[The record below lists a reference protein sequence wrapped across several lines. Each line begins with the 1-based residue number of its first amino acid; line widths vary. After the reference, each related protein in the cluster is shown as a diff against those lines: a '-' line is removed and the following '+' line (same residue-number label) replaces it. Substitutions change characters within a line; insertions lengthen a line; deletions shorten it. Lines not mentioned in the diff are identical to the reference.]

1 MHIFKFNNLR
11 IGNLGTRDLLT
22 YLEKLEIGLSSFSY
36 EELGTAE
43 AGKLKRS
50 FDQFKNGL
58 EDNIFGGSEMHQLDV
73 IYDQVGIENPNKK
86 VKTPTKGN
94 HGTETSDSDVF
105 ISLLSILQKTDL
117 TPKQQEVVK
126 ALKVVGERIMDS
138 NEISKTGS
146 KSSDKI
152 QRIEKNVGS
161 FLQTERVN
169 LKPVLR
175 ECMGQMELLEELIRL
190 YKQNI
195 LEFIGTLKVHLQ
207 TENYRG
213 VDFACQKIQP
223 CLRMMKTVSLLEITE
238 QMVTVCKTDNDLKY
252 LNFLYNQFLVE
263 YPKIDELVDF
273 EVEVLR
279 NM

>member
-1 MHIFKFNNLR
+1 M
-11 IGNLGTRDLLT
+11 GTRELLT

-43 AGKLKRS
+43 AGKLKKS

-58 EDNIFGGSEMHQLDV
+58 EDNIFGVPEMEQLDV
-73 IYDQVGIENPNKK
+73 IYDQVGIESPSSKK
-86 VKTPTKGN
+86 EPPFKNDDLPP
-94 HGTETSDSDVF
+94 TSDSDVF
-105 ISLLSILQKTDL
+105 LSLLALLGKTDL
-117 TPKQQEVVK
+117 TPKQQEITK
-126 ALKVVGERIMDS
+126 ALKIVGQRMTES
-138 NEISKTGS
+138 TEPKKNKKLNPSSKT
-146 KSSDKI
+146 
-152 QRIEKNVGS
+152 QRIEKNLES
-161 FLQTERVN
+161 FLQTDRVN

-195 LEFIGTLKVHLQ
+195 LEFIGSLKVHLQ

-238 QMVTVCKTDNDLKY
+238 QMITVCKTDNDLKY

-273 EVEVLR
+273 EIEVLR

>member
-58 EDNIFGGSEMHQLDV
+58 EDNIFGVSEMHQLDV

-86 VKTPTKGN
+86 GKTPAKDN
-94 HGTETSDSDVF
+94 HGTVTSDSDVF

-138 NEISKTGS
+138 NEISKTKS
-146 KSSDKI
+146 KSFDKI

-263 YPKIDELVDF
+263 YPRIDELVDF

>member
-1 MHIFKFNNLR
+1 M
-11 IGNLGTRDLLT
+11 GTRELLT

-58 EDNIFGGSEMHQLDV
+58 EDKVFGIPEMEQLEV
-73 IYDQVGIENPNKK
+73 IYEQIGIQSPNKSSE
-86 VKTPTKGN
+86 N
-94 HGTETSDSDVF
+94 
-105 ISLLSILQKTDL
+105 LLD
-117 TPKQQEVVK
+117 
-126 ALKVVGERIMDS
+126 
-138 NEISKTGS
+138 S
-146 KSSDKI
+146 KSSDSELLVSLLSMLEKTDLSPKQGEI
-152 QRIEKNVGS
+152 LKALTTVGQRISKSDTKNKSTEQNTTSSNSARIEKNFAS
-161 FLQTERVN
+161 FLQTDKVN
-169 LKPVLR
+169 LKPVLT

-195 LEFIGTLKVHLQ
+195 LEFIGSVKVHMQ
-207 TENYRG
+207 TKNFRG

-238 QMVTVCKTDNDLKY
+238 QMINVCDTDNDLKY

-263 YPKIDELVDF
+263 FPKVDELVDF
-273 EVEVLR
+273 EIEVLR